1 MYKVSAVSLFLLGVF
16 IFNLPAQTSQ
26 TDQKPDGIAA
36 QKQSLVQGGESSSFQ
51 NKGLNFFN
59 IYFEWGSGDFLKPV
73 AQRIIREEFDIKATY
88 LYTFAAVPWLAVGLT
103 SQFKTSPKWAQNNT
117 SLGKTSSPDIF
128 VMSAN
133 MMFGRMLDIAFG
145 SDGTLTASLLYS
157 KNLPEVAGLKS
168 HSFNAIA
175 KTVFF
180 LRGNVYDATPDAKQ
194 PQGWWDSSELRL
206 QYAMKFNDY
215 VGLRPEM
222 VFAVIGTGIL
232 AGRSFLDNFI
242 MRLNP
247 RLYMYAPG
255 GWSFFVEP
263 RLFLYGW
270 GSPSALSSDPA
281 VELKFGI
288 DYSALWQ

>member
-1 MYKVSAVSLFLLGVF
+1 MYKVSAVSLFLLCIFCIF

-26 TDQKPDGIAA
+26 ADQNPGGITA
-36 QKQSLVQGGESSSFQ
+36 QKRNLALGGGSESSSFQ
-51 NKGLNFFN
+51 NKGLHFFN

-73 AQRIIREEFDIKATY
+73 AQRIVREEFDIKATY

-103 SQFKTSPKWAQNNT
+103 SQFKVSPKWAQNNT
-117 SLGKTSSPDIF
+117 SLGKTSLPDSF

-145 SDGTLTASLLYS
+145 SDGTLTATLLYS
-157 KNLPEVAGLKS
+157 KNLPEAAGLKS

-180 LRGNVYDATPDAKQ
+180 LRGNVYDATSNVMR
-194 PQGWWDSSELRL
+194 QGWWDGSELRL

-232 AGRSFLDNFI
+232 AGRSFFRQFYDAIEPPFI
-242 MRLNP
+242 HVRPWRL
-247 RLYMYAPG
+247 
-255 GWSFFVEP
+255 E
-263 RLFLYGW
+263 FLC
-270 GSPSALSSDPA
+270 
-281 VELKFGI
+281 
-288 DYSALWQ
+288 

>member
-1 MYKVSAVSLFLLGVF
+1 MYKVSAVSLFLLCVF
-16 IFNLPAQTSQ
+16 IFNLTAQTSQ
-26 TDQKPDGIAA
+26 ADQNPDGITA
-36 QKQSLVQGGESSSFQ
+36 QKRNLAQGEGESFSLQ
-51 NKGLNFFN
+51 NKGLHFFN

-73 AQRIIREEFDIKATY
+73 SQRIIREEFDIKASY
-88 LYTFAAVPWLAVGLT
+88 LYTFAAVPWLSIGLA
-103 SQFKTSPKWAQNNT
+103 SQFKVSPKWTQSNT
-117 SLGKTSSPDIF
+117 SLGKTLTPDSF
-128 VMSAN
+128 CMSAN
-133 MMFGRMLDIAFG
+133 MMFGRTFDISFG
-145 SDGTLTASLLYS
+145 TDGTLTATLLYS

-175 KTVFF
+175 KTAFF
-180 LRGNVYDATPDAKQ
+180 LRGNVYDATSNVMR
-194 PQGWWDSSELRL
+194 QGWWDSSELRL

-232 AGRSFLDNFI
+232 AGQSFLDNFI

-270 GSPSALSSDPA
+270 GSPSAPSSDPA

-288 DYSALWQ
+288 DYATLWQ